1 MCSERVRVLVTGA
14 SGFVGKALVARL
26 VARGHAVRAL
36 ARPTSQVGDLVRLGA
51 ELVPGD
57 LAGAGAL
64 ASALD
69 GCEAVFHVAG
79 AVKALDGDALVRVNA
94 EGTRN
99 VAQACAARPR
109 PPVLVYVS
117 SLAAA
122 GPARGG
128 RPLTEEDA
136 PAPVSAYGRSKL
148 GGEEAVRE
156 VAGAVPVTI
165 VRPPI
170 VYGPGDKELLPPL
183 LKMARIGVVL
193 RAGFGAKRYSLVHV
207 SDLCDGLVAV
217 AERGRRARAAG
228 PEGVYYLDG
237 GAVHTWD
244 EIARAV
250 CAALGRRAAVLPIPE
265 VVGYAAA
272 AGASLRAAVTG
283 KAQMLSFD
291 KLREMREHAWT
302 CSSERARRELGFSP
316 RYGLEE
322 GMRDA
327 VSWFVGRGL

>member
-1 MCSERVRVLVTGA
+1 VAPAPPGGLAEVTVTMCSERVRVLVTGA

-109 PPVLVYVS
+109 PPVLV
-117 SLAAA
+117 
-122 GPARGG
+122 
-128 RPLTEEDA
+128 
-136 PAPVSAYGRSKL
+136 YGRSKL

>member
-1 MCSERVRVLVTGA
+1 MRVLVTGG

-26 VARGHAVRAL
+26 VERGHGVRAL
-36 ARPTSQVGDLVRLGA
+36 ARPTSHVGDLVRLGA

-57 LAGAGAL
+57 LASFGAI

-79 AVKALDGDALVRVNA
+79 AVKALDGDTLVRVNA

-109 PPVLVYVS
+109 PPLLVYVS

-122 GPARGG
+122 GPARDG
-128 RPLTEEDA
+128 RPLTEQDA

-148 GGEEAVRE
+148 RGEEAVRA
-156 VAGAVPVTI
+156 VAGTVPVSI

-170 VYGPGDKELLPPL
+170 VYGPADKELLPPL
-183 LKMARIGVVL
+183 LKMARLGLVL
-193 RAGFGAKRYSLVHV
+193 RAGFSAKRYSLVHV
-207 SDLCDGLVAV
+207 SDVCDGLLQI
-217 AERGRRARAAG
+217 AERGLRVGAAG

-237 GAVHTWD
+237 GGVHTWD

-250 CAALGRRAAVLPIPE
+250 CAALGRRAAVLPVPE
-265 VVGYAAA
+265 ILGYAAA
-272 AGASLRAAVTG
+272 AGASLRAAITG

-291 KLREMREHAWT
+291 KVREMREHAWT
-302 CSSERARRELGFSP
+302 CSSERARREVGFAP
-316 RYGLEE
+316 RFQLEE
-322 GMRDA
+322 GMRDT
-327 VSWFVGRGL
+327 VSWFRERGL